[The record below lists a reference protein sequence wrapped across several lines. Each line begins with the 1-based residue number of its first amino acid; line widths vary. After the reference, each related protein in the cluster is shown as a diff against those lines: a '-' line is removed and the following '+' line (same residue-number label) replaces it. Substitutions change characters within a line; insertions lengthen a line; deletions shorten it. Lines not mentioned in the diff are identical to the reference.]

1 MIKKLHAISV
11 YDYIDMLNEEI
22 GFKWNEDN
30 IWFPDLKQHLYNGQT
45 NNVDNAKSK
54 RKKQKF

>member
-1 MIKKLHAISV
+1 MIKKLHSISV

-30 IWFPDLKQHLYNGQT
+30 IWFPLRKHLYNDK
-45 NNVDNAKSK
+45 DNSKYIAKDK
-54 RKKQKF
+54 RTK

>member
-11 YDYIDMLNEEI
+11 YDYVDMLNEQI

-30 IWFPDLKQHLYNGQT
+30 IWFPLTKRLYNEKD
-45 NNVDNAKSK
+45 NNKRAKDK
-54 RKKQKF
+54 RTK

>member
-1 MIKKLHAISV
+1 MIKKIHAISV

-30 IWFPDLKQHLYNGQT
+30 IWFPDLKKDLYNGQHHSKDIAQ
-45 NNVDNAKSK
+45 NK
-54 RKKQKF
+54 RKK

>member
-1 MIKKLHAISV
+1 MIKKIHAISV

-30 IWFPDLKQHLYNGQT
+30 IWFPQLSKHLYNDKT
-45 NNVDNAKSK
+45 NTKHIEKKS
-54 RKKQKF
+54 